1 MPTKVRTVVEK
12 AYVALKPDGLLV
24 ISSLMAD
31 EERCQS
37 EMVLLLAVE
46 FLHDA
51 PRGEVYTFSEC
62 KGFLEAAG
70 FVGVTRHSDYLA
82 SARKPPA

>member
-1 MPTKVRTVVEK
+1 M
-12 AYVALKPDGLLV
+12 KPNGLLV

-37 EMVLLLAVE
+37 EMALLLAVE

-51 PRGEVYTFSEC
+51 PRGEVYTFSEY
-62 KGFLEAAG
+62 KGFLQAAG
-70 FVGVTRHSDYLA
+70 FAAIRKHSDYMI